1 MSDAMPYEVIIDG
14 VRLRMEEEIERF
26 RKKLELPTRTWRDV
40 QRAAHDRAFV
50 VAGAMK
56 ADLLRDLHDA
66 VTDALGG
73 ESLDKFRERF
83 LEAADKHNWRGW
95 AGSGSRAGRSWRT
108 RVVYQTNMATSYAT
122 GRRRQ
127 LMDLAENGGR
137 TYWRYVHSGANEPR
151 PQHKMWGDMRLT
163 LPYNH
168 PFWQTHYPPNGWG
181 CGCSVYA
188 VEAPAEGD
196 ATEPPEWWKA
206 KNPRT
211 GAPIGLD
218 EGWDYA
224 PGASTD
230 TTLRELVQN
239 KLVKYPPALAAA
251 LSADIRK
258 GLNATL
264 SVEDFVKVAL
274 GDPQFV
280 EEKWLGFVDE
290 SLSRSLNEQLSRTL
304 NKAGKKVWRHLDMD
318 GYLVLLPATQ
328 ARHVEL
334 EHGADT
340 DGHRPPQPSDY
351 TRLFELLETGEL
363 KASDETG
370 PNGERRF
377 IASKAYGK
385 DTLQAVFE
393 VRHGRRNRALSLYT
407 LYVHAR
413 KK

>member
-1 MSDAMPYEVIIDG
+1 MSTARPYDVTLDRVQQAFQEQIAF
-14 VRLRMEEEIERF
+14 F
-26 RKKLELPTRTWRDV
+26 RGKLGLPTRTWRDV

-95 AGSGSRAGRSWRT
+95 AGSGSRAGRNWRT

-239 KLVKYPPALAAA
+239 KLVKYPPAIQRA
-251 LSADIRK
+251 LTKDANNY
-258 GLNATL
+258 LNATQR
-264 SVEDFVKVAL
+264 VEEFAQTAL
-274 GDPQFV
+274 AWPQF
-280 EEKWLGFVDE
+280 EEVLWLGFVRRAAEEVSTITQVDV
-290 SLSRSLNEQLSRTL
+290 R
-304 NKAGKKVWRHLDMD
+304 
-318 GYLVLLPATQ
+318 GYTVLLPA
-328 ARHVEL
+328 AHVRHVEIH
-334 EHGADT
+334 HGH
-340 DGHRPPQPSDY
+340 DGGEQRQPTPQDY
-351 TRLFELLETGEL
+351 AKVFELLETGKLTMSTQTGTSKEPRF
-363 KASDETG
+363 KAEKEFGGET
-370 PNGERRF
+370 F
-377 IASKAYGK
+377 K
-385 DTLQAVFE
+385 AVFE
-393 VRHGRRNRALSLYT
+393 VRSGKRTRSISLVT
-407 LYVHAR
+407 LVVKTA
-413 KK
+413 KKK

>member
-1 MSDAMPYEVIIDG
+1 MSDAKPYEVIIDG

-26 RKKLELPTRTWRDV
+26 RKKLELPTRTWRDIE
-40 QRAAHDRAFV
+40 RAAHDRALV

-95 AGSGSRAGRSWRT
+95 AGSGSRAGRNWRT

-137 TYWRYVHSGANEPR
+137 TWWRYVHSGASEPR

-188 VEAPAEGD
+188 VEKPDDTD

-230 TTLRELVQN
+230 TTLRELVQS
-239 KLVKYPPALAAA
+239 KLVKYPPAIQRA
-251 LSADIRK
+251 LTKDANSY
-258 GLNATL
+258 LNATQR
-264 SVEDFVKVAL
+264 VEEFAQTAL
-274 GDPQFV
+274 AWPQFD
-280 EEKWLGFVDE
+280 ETLWLGFVQRAVDE
-290 SLSRSLNEQLSRTL
+290 ITAITQVDVR
-304 NKAGKKVWRHLDMD
+304 
-318 GYLVLLPATQ
+318 GYTVLLPAKHV
-328 ARHVEL
+328 RHVEIQ
-334 EHGADT
+334 HGN
-340 DGHRPPQPSDY
+340 DGGGQRPPTAADY
-351 TRLFELLETGEL
+351 AHELDILETGQLGAAKE
-363 KASDETG
+363 SG
-370 PNGERRF
+370 SNGEPRF
-377 IASKAYGK
+377 KATKTIGGEKYSV
-385 DTLQAVFE
+385 VFE
-393 VRHGRRNRALSLYT
+393 VHKGARRKYIIPVT
-407 LYVHAR
+407 LYIKGR
-413 KK
+413 